1 MPELLSFL
9 ITAILIL
16 YIIRALARIF
26 LPMLFQNVVNK
37 AQQQQQQQQNYR
49 QNYSQNANP
58 NANQQ
63 SSSQGKIKVDYVP
76 PQTKKGSIPDSEGD
90 FVDYEEIK

>member
-16 YIIRALARIF
+16 YIVRSVARIL
-26 LPMLFQNVVNK
+26 LPFLFQNVVNK
-37 AQQQQQQQQNYR
+37 AQQNAGRQQNY
-49 QNYSQNANP
+49 
-58 NANQQ
+58 
-63 SSSQGKIKVDYVP
+63 SSNTKSDKIKVDYIP
-76 PQTKKGSIPDSEGD
+76 KTNKGTVPDSEGE